1 MLCLSVLLQSP
12 ALSECSKQQHAT
24 STTKWLETRK
34 WCHKIFLFLFAS
46 LNFLIKVDF
55 YYRLDV
61 INILQCDFLL
71 LALCLSPP
79 KWLSM
84 STSSSVRCRSMRKRG
99 FCIGLSH
106 SPNRPAANIVL
117 LNASLFCAMANSI
130 PVSSCTHTPWTLWM
144 NSLASN
150 DGTKNVSV

>member
-1 MLCLSVLLQSP
+1 MLCAKVSVLSMLCLPVLLQSP
-12 ALSECSKQQHAT
+12 ASSKCSKQQHAT

-34 WCHKIFLFLFAS
+34 WCHKIFLFLFVS

-61 INILQCDFLL
+61 INILQWDFFPSRFVSLT
-71 LALCLSPP
+71 P

-84 STSSSVRCRSMRKRG
+84 STSSSVRWRSMRKRG

-117 LNASLFCAMANSI
+117 FNASLFPLARA
-130 PVSSCTHTPWTLWM
+130 PTHHAHGHFEWIRL
-144 NSLASN
+144 L
-150 DGTKNVSV
+150 